1 MLLDSAGLWFR
12 AFYAIPEKITAPDG
26 TPVNA
31 IRGFCDMLAALV
43 QQRRPSRLVACLDLD
58 WRPAWR
64 VELLPSY
71 KTHRLDLGGPP
82 GAEDT
87 PDPLAAQI
95 PAILEILHAFGIATA
110 GAPDY
115 EADDIIGT
123 LATRGPSPVEVVTGD
138 RDLFQLTDDAAGVS
152 VVYIGRGIAK
162 LVVMDDAGVR
172 EKYGVPPSGYADMAV
187 LRGDPSDGLPGVAG
201 IGDKTAAGL
210 ISRYGSVERLIEAID
225 DDGDTALG
233 RTHRGKL
240 AAARDYLVAAAKVVR
255 VVRDIDLPVLDD
267 AIPAEPADPEA
278 LEALAK
284 RWGVANS
291 IKRLRTAL
299 AEATA

>member
-12 AFYAIPEKITAPDG
+12 AFYAIPDKITAPDG

-31 IRGFCDMLAALV
+31 VRGFCDMLSTLV
-43 QQRRPSRLVACLDLD
+43 QQRQPSRLVACLDLS

-64 VELLPSY
+64 VELLPTY

-95 PAILEILHAFGIATA
+95 PVILEILAAFGIATA
-110 GAPDY
+110 GALDY

-123 LATRGPSPVEVVTGD
+123 LATRGPSPVEVITGD
-138 RDLFQLTDDAAGVS
+138 RDLIQLASDADGIAVL
-152 VVYIGRGIAK
+152 YIGAGIRK
-162 LVVMDDAGVR
+162 MVVMDDATVQA
-172 EKYGVPPSGYADMAV
+172 KYGVPPSGYADFAA
-187 LRGDPSDGLPGVAG
+187 LRGDPSDGLPGVPG
-201 IGDKTAAGL
+201 VGDKTASGL
-210 ISRYGSVERLIEAID
+210 IAKYGSLDNLIAALD
-225 DDGDTALG
+225 DETDTALG
-233 RTHRGKL
+233 RTHRAKL
-240 AAARDYLVAAAKVVR
+240 TTARDYLIAAQKVVR

-267 AIPAEPADPEA
+267 AIPATPVDPA
-278 LEALAK
+278 ALASLGE

-291 IKRLRTAL
+291 IGRLGVAL
-299 AEATA
+299 GSVST